1 MFLDLAAC
9 TCLILAGLLLVILS
23 VIDLR
28 VRLLPNIYVLP
39 FALLGVVFH
48 LTTSFDLLSSPHDM
62 VIGGIT
68 GFMIL
73 FLLRLAGNHYYGQ
86 DTLGLGDVKLMG
98 AGGLWLG
105 VEGILIALTL
115 GAMAGV
121 IHGLS
126 YAIYSKAVRKAPLR
140 LSHLSI
146 PAGPGFA
153 LGIAGVGIW
162 YFHPIVIRVFHDVFS
177 S

>member
-1 MFLDLAAC
+1 MTFDLIAC
-9 TCLILAGLLLVILS
+9 ACLIFAGLLLVILS

-39 FALLGVVFH
+39 LALLGVVFH
-48 LTTSFDLLSSPHDM
+48 LTTSFDFLSSPHDM
-62 VIGGIT
+62 IAGGII

-105 VEGILIALTL
+105 GEGVLIALTL
-115 GAMAGV
+115 GALAGV
-121 IHGLS
+121 LHGMA
-126 YAIYSKAVRKAPLR
+126 YAIYSKAVHKTPLR
-140 LSHLSI
+140 LYHLSI

-153 LGIAGVGIW
+153 LGIAGVALW
-162 YFHPIVIRVFHDVFS
+162 YFHPLVTRVFHDLVS
-177 S
+177 